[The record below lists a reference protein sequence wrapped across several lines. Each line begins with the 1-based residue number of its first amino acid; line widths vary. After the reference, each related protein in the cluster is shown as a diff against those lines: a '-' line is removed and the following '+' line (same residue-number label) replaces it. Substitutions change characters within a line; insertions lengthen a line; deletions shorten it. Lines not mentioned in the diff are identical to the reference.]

1 MNRRSFLT
9 ALVPAAAQ
17 VKLFAQTPRPA
28 GNLKITNIR
37 NVRLRVVEEVGSV
50 EPAWNVGGSM
60 SFRIGGGSFVEI
72 QTDQG
77 LVGIGPGID
86 TGSLDR
92 VKSLLIG
99 KDPFDIEQ
107 HFPRLRYYAS
117 RALAG
122 IDIALWDLMGKASG
136 KPLYKLLGGAKE
148 RVPAYASLIRLSTP
162 EERARLVTQL
172 SEEGWTAIKLRLHHL
187 TMKEDIRTV
196 EVVRAAVGD
205 RMQIMTDANQA
216 QSTGNWQPGI
226 LWDFRRAV
234 ETARELQQLG
244 CYWLEEPLRRYEFS
258 MLAEL
263 NRLVELPIAGG
274 ENNRGLHE
282 FLRMLQ
288 EGVYDILQPEG
299 MGGGEGIT
307 GLQKIR
313 ALAEAYGKL
322 AVPHHGG
329 GQLGTVA
336 HLHLV
341 AAWRNAPYLELLHD
355 PPIAS
360 YRHGFAVMTDPPL
373 VKNGWVTMPQ
383 KPGLGVEIDPDLIET
398 G

>member
-9 ALVPAAAQ
+9 ALLPAAVQVQLLAQ
-17 VKLFAQTPRPA
+17 GHRPD
-28 GNLKITNIR
+28 GNLKIIDIR
-37 NVRLRVVEEVGSV
+37 NVRLRVLKEVGSV
-50 EPAWNVGGSM
+50 EPAWDVGGSM
-60 SFRIGGGSFVEI
+60 SFRVGGGSFVEVH
-72 QTDQG
+72 TNQG
-77 LVGIGPGID
+77 LTGIGPGIGQ
-86 TGSLDR
+86 GSIDR

-99 KDPFDIEQ
+99 QNPFNIEK

-117 RALAG
+117 RALPG

-136 KPLYKLLGGAKE
+136 RPLYSLLGGAKD

-162 EERARLVTQL
+162 EERARLATQL
-172 SEEGWTAIKLRLHHL
+172 SDEGWTAIKLRLHHP

-196 EVVRAAVGD
+196 EVVRSAVGN
-205 RMQIMTDANQA
+205 RMEIMTDANQA

-234 ETARELQQLG
+234 ETARELQQLD

-263 NRLVELPIAGG
+263 NRLVELPLAGG
-274 ENNRGLHE
+274 ENNRGIHE
-282 FLRMLQ
+282 FLRILQ
-288 EGVYDILQPEG
+288 EGVYDILQPES

-307 GLQKIR
+307 GLQKIGT
-313 ALAEAYGKL
+313 LAEAYGKL

-329 GQLGTVA
+329 GGLGTVA

-360 YRHGFAVMTDPPL
+360 YRHGFAIMKEPPL
-373 VKNGWVTMPQ
+373 VQQGWITMPQ
-383 KPGLGVEIDPDLIET
+383 KPGLGVEIDPDLIEKT
-398 G
+398 

>member
-1 MNRRSFLT
+1 L
-9 ALVPAAAQ
+9 
-17 VKLFAQTPRPA
+17 
-28 GNLKITNIR
+28 
-37 NVRLRVVEEVGSV
+37 
-50 EPAWNVGGSM
+50 
-60 SFRIGGGSFVEI
+60 
-72 QTDQG
+72 
-77 LVGIGPGID
+77 GIGPGIGQ
-86 TGSLDR
+86 GSLDR

-148 RVPAYASLIRLSTP
+148 KVPAYASLIRLSTP
-162 EERARLVTQL
+162 EERAQLAAQL
-172 SEEGWTAIKLRLHHL
+172 SEEGWTAIKLRLHHQ

-196 EVVRAAVGD
+196 EAVRTAVGD
-205 RMQIMTDANQA
+205 RMEIMTDANQA

-226 LWDFRRAV
+226 LWDFRRAA
-234 ETARELQQLG
+234 ETARELQRLG

-263 NRLVELPIAGG
+263 NRLVELPLAGG
-274 ENNRGLHE
+274 ENNRGIHE
-282 FLRMLQ
+282 FLCMLQ

-329 GQLGTVA
+329 GQLGTIA

-360 YRHGFAVMTDPPL
+360 YLHRYAIMTDPPL
-373 VKNGWVTMPQ
+373 VKKGWVTMPQ
-383 KPGLGVEIDPDLIET
+383 KPGLGVEIDPDLIEKV
-398 G
+398 